1 MSADNQNKTTEG
13 QELAKDLTAD
23 KPQAQTTGKEAQ
35 YVAPK
40 ESEKSSSP
48 AADNEAPAKPQ
59 PEPMREIITP
69 SNKEVIVIAE
79 QVQGEIQPVTLELL
93 GAGRDLAN
101 KLGGKL
107 SCILLGHQ
115 IRESAQTLIHYGAE
129 IVYVADSPELENYR
143 TLPFK
148 RVITDLLKTFDPP
161 PHILLLGST
170 TTGRDLA
177 PRIAAYFKTGLT
189 ADCTE
194 LDIGPYEHTN
204 KADPDKLGLYP
215 GCLYAI
221 RPSFGES
228 LKARILG
235 PWNNPQMATTR
246 PGVMIPLQPDESRTG
261 EIRDIPVNLLPED
274 YRLEVME
281 IVRELQTGVSIAD
294 ADVIVAGGYG
304 LGTAE
309 GFNLLKELAD
319 CFENSAVGASRK
331 VVDAGWIPYKHQIGQ
346 TGKTVRPKVYFAC
359 GISGAIQ
366 HRVGMNKSGLIIAI
380 NKDPDAPIF
389 QVAQQGIVGDVYQVL
404 PELIRQMKAVKSAG
418 SASNQEKTL
427 V

>member
-1 MSADNQNKTTEG
+1 MSQNENQSPE
-13 QELAKDLTAD
+13 
-23 KPQAQTTGKEAQ
+23 PQKEAPKPAAAAQ
-35 YVAPK
+35 PEAPK
-40 ESEKSSSP
+40 PE
-48 AADNEAPAKPQ
+48 

-79 QVQGEIQPVTLELL
+79 QVQGQIQTVTLELL

-107 SCILLGHQ
+107 SCVLLGHNLKDA
-115 IRESAQTLIHYGAE
+115 AQKLIHYGAE
-129 IVYVADSPELENYR
+129 RVYLADHPELENYR
-143 TLPFK
+143 TLPFR
-148 RVITDLLKTFDPP
+148 RVITDLLQTFDPP

-177 PRIAAYFKTGLT
+177 PRIAAFFKTGLT

-246 PGVMIPLQPDESRTG
+246 PGVMIPLQMDTSRTG
-261 EIRDIPVNLLPED
+261 EIREIPVNLKPED
-274 YRLEVME
+274 YRLEIME
-281 IVRELQTGVSIAD
+281 IVREAQSAVNLD
-294 ADVIVAGGYG
+294 EADVVVAGGFG
-304 LGTAE
+304 LGGSE
-309 GFNLLKELAD
+309 GFELLKELAA
-319 CFENSAVGASRK
+319 CFENGVIGASRK
-331 VVDAGWIPYKHQIGQ
+331 VVDSGWIPYQYQIGQ
-346 TGKTVRPKVYFAC
+346 TGKTVRPKVYIAC

-366 HRVGMNKSGLIIAI
+366 HKVGMQKSGLIIAI
-380 NKDPDAPIF
+380 NKDADAPIF
-389 QVAQQGIVGDVYQVL
+389 QVAHHGIVGDVFQVV
-404 PELIRQMKAVKSAG
+404 PELIRQLKAGKQLG
-418 SASNQEKTL
+418 SSVSQQKTL